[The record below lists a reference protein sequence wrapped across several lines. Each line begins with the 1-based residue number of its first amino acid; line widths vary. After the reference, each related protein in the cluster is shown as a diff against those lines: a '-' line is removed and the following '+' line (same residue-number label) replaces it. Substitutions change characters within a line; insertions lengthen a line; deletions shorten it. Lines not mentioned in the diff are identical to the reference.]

1 MYKRE
6 ITNNFID
13 IKDEKGNVLFT
24 MKEELSG
31 ETLIIGIAGSLGAD
45 TVYELEDEV
54 LAALSVCNNSVCSNP
69 ICNRISFKNLVFD
82 LSRINY
88 ISSSTLRS
96 FLKIQGV
103 IDKYDNMHMRV
114 INPSESVMS
123 RLEETGYID
132 ILDIANDN
140 SRSEE

>member
-96 FLKIQGV
+96 FLK
-103 IDKYDNMHMRV
+103 YDNMHMRV